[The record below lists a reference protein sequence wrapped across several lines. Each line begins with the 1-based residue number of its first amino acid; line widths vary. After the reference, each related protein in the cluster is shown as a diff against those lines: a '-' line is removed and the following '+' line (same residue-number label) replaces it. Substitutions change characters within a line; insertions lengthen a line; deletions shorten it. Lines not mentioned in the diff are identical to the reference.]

1 MMDSRIKVENN
12 YGGIHHYE
20 RVARKPSYLA
30 DIVNGISKLP
40 FDFSPD
46 ISNILSFDIEN
57 KLDHNNVIA
66 YKQIIEDYA
75 FYSTLI
81 NETYDAI
88 ATVKP
93 NCRDKVMRIING
105 EYIRIRATILIGISK
120 ENIMST
126 IKLNSDFI
134 IESVL
139 KILKEKLY
147 EAANLDS
154 EVHNEDIDIAIEMI
168 VGDAF
173 INCKILE
180 NPNKN

>member
-1 MMDSRIKVENN
+1 MENKIKVENN
-12 YGGIHHYE
+12 HGGIHYYE
-20 RVARKPSYLA
+20 RVARNPSYLA

-40 FDFSPD
+40 FEFYPD
-46 ISNILSFDIEN
+46 TSNILSFDIAN
-57 KLDHNNVIA
+57 KLDHNNVIK

-75 FYSTLI
+75 FYSNSI
-81 NETYDAI
+81 NETYAAI
-88 ATVKP
+88 SIVKP
-93 NCRDKVMRIING
+93 NCRDKVMRIVNR
-105 EYIRIRATILIGISK
+105 EYLRISSTILLNTNT
-120 ENIMST
+120 ENIMSI
-126 IKLNSDFI
+126 IKSNSDII

-147 EAANLDS
+147 EANNL
-154 EVHNEDIDIAIEMI
+154 ETEIHNEDIDIAIEMI